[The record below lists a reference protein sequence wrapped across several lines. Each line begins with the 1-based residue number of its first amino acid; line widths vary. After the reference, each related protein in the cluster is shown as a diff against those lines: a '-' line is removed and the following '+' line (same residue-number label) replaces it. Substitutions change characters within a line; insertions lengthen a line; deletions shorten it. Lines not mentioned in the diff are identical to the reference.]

1 MSGFQN
7 NVISNDGRSLIA
19 SATAADP
26 IIMVGFVASA
36 TAYTALQLES
46 ATLADFEI
54 TGGTIK
60 SCNAE
65 GLIARIIGTIKNQPS
80 VVTAKSFAV
89 VARRSSQSAASNII
103 LASVSDPNANIRI
116 PSTSEPSVGINVPVN
131 ITTAL
136 SGTVQVVS
144 GSAAAPSDLERFVS
158 MFSAGNPTQG
168 ENQTIRGSKT
178 FKSTCLFE
186 QQITAQQV
194 YTQGAYIDGGV
205 TIKGG
210 VYMNDNAA
218 LLSIYLNKLEIDS
231 DIPKIAST
239 ASGALLDFANGEGR
253 FGKLKVSSGGYASS
267 PLIETGTTNGG
278 FVNVSGYSMEF
289 GDSDAP
295 FEEVNVHAGMVNI
308 NSPCSVA
315 GNEQLS
321 VSGLLDLS
329 VGNNVNGEL
338 FFDVQPYNYG
348 KIFCGGDITIQP
360 STGDVSAKTLNG
372 LLETL
377 YSDDVV
383 GAMYKVKVL
392 KGAGVSVIAR
402 GTIMQNDMT
411 NFTINYQYGNSYL
424 SAPYGWKFAAL
435 EYNIGDGVT
444 EFWAIRIE

>member
-1 MSGFQN
+1 MAFSEYA
-7 NVISNDGRSLIA
+7 ITTAGRSLIA
-19 SATAADP
+19 AATAADP
-26 IIMVGFVASA
+26 IVIVGFMASQTAKTTAQIESSTLSDYDIIGDVFSCSSFGTLAVLRGKFINVASEVYA
-36 TAYTALQLES
+36 KTFVA
-46 ATLADFEI
+46 
-54 TGGTIK
+54 
-60 SCNAE
+60 
-65 GLIARIIGTIKNQPS
+65 IARRQSQTDADS
-80 VVTAKSFAV
+80 VV
-89 VARRSSQSAASNII
+89 
-103 LASVSDPNANIRI
+103 LAGISDATANIRI
-116 PSTSEPSVGINVPVN
+116 PPITEPPVSIYIPIN
-131 ITTAL
+131 ITLAA
-136 SGTVQVVS
+136 SGTIQVVS
-144 GSAAAPSDLERFVS
+144 GSAAVPSDLERFVS